1 MSYKILLKGFIL
13 TMIIIVATQ
22 GASCQMPGSAG
33 QNSTP
38 DVTPREAYNRLLN
51 TSIEIAYLDT
61 MISLS
66 DWDQSISMPPNATEY
81 RAKAQSYLVDQE
93 NKKWIDPE
101 FGRLLSIANNGS
113 NWSTI
118 EAANIRLWNRDYNK
132 KIKLPPDFAARESKM
147 ASLSQAAWEEARE
160 KNNYSI
166 FQPHLKAM
174 VELNKEKA
182 RYLGYGEHPYDALLD
197 DFMPG
202 MTVDKCDKLFDVI
215 KPQTIEL
222 IKKIKES
229 NETAIQNIYGNA
241 SYPED
246 KQGEFTK
253 NITSALGYDY
263 GSGLMVKTNRH
274 PSTYSIGAHDVRT
287 SLRYEEHNPEDAIL
301 TAIHEGGHG
310 IAYQRIPDEYYGMP
324 IGSDPG
330 MDMAEA
336 ESRLFENNLG
346 RSRAFWEYW
355 LPQMKKEFRPE
366 MDNVS
371 LDDMYR
377 HTNRLNISPI
387 RLDADEVS
395 YILHIII
402 RYEIE
407 RDLFDGKINVED
419 LPMIWSQKYKE
430 YLGVDIPDD
439 KNGILQDVHWA
450 AGYFGYFP
458 AYAMGSMNAAQLEA
472 AMRRDHPG
480 LDQRFAS
487 GDFSIPATWMQEH
500 VYKYGAIYDTPEL
513 MKKATGNETEAYD
526 FLNYLNS
533 KYKKIYNFK

>member
-1 MSYKILLKGFIL
+1 MSYTILLKGFIL

-22 GASCQMPGSAG
+22 GASCQIQGSAG

-38 DVTPREAYNRLLN
+38 DITPKEAYNRLLK
-51 TSIEIAYLDT
+51 TSVEIAYLDT

-66 DWDQSISMPPNATEY
+66 DWDQAILMPQNATEY
-81 RAKAQSYLVDQE
+81 RAKAQSYLVDLE

-132 KIKLPPDFAARESKM
+132 KIKPPSDFAARESEM
-147 ASLSQAAWEEARE
+147 ATLAQAAWEEARE
-160 KNNYSI
+160 KDNYSI

-182 RYLGYGEHPYDALLD
+182 RYWGYKEHPYDALLD

-202 MTVDKCDKLFDVI
+202 MTVEKCDKLLDVI
-215 KPQTIEL
+215 KPQIIEL
-222 IKKIKES
+222 ITKIKES
-229 NETAIQNIYGNA
+229 NETASKNIYGNV

-246 KQGEFTK
+246 KQEEFTK

-263 GSGLMVKTNRH
+263 GSGLMIETKRH
-274 PSTYSIGAHDVRT
+274 PQTYSIGTHDVRT
-287 SLRYEEHNPEDAIL
+287 SLRYEEHNPEEAIL
-301 TAIHEGGHG
+301 TAMHEGGHG
-310 IAYQRIPDEYYGMP
+310 IAAQGIPDEYYGMP
-324 IGSDPG
+324 IGTDPG
-330 MDMAEA
+330 MDIAEA

-377 HTNRLNISPI
+377 HTNRLNIGPI
-387 RLDADEVS
+387 RIYADEVS
-395 YILHIII
+395 YVLHVII

-407 RDLFDGKINVED
+407 RDLFDGKINVDD
-419 LPMIWSQKYKE
+419 LPMIVRHE
-430 YLGVDIPDD
+430 G
-439 KNGILQDVHWA
+439 
-450 AGYFGYFP
+450 
-458 AYAMGSMNAAQLEA
+458 
-472 AMRRDHPG
+472 
-480 LDQRFAS
+480 
-487 GDFSIPATWMQEH
+487 
-500 VYKYGAIYDTPEL
+500 EL
-513 MKKATGNETEAYD
+513 MR
-526 FLNYLNS
+526 
-533 KYKKIYNFK
+533 

>member
-1 MSYKILLKGFIL
+1 MRYNFLLIRLIL
-13 TMIIIVATQ
+13 TMTIFVATL
-22 GASCQMPGSAG
+22 GANCQMQDSAD
-33 QNSTP
+33 QNITSDIT
-38 DVTPREAYNRLLN
+38 TKEAYNRLLN
-51 TSIEIAYLDT
+51 TSVEMAYLDT

-66 DWDQSISMPPNATEY
+66 QWDQDTSMPQNATEY
-81 RAKAQSYLVDQE
+81 RAKAQSYMEDLK

-118 EAANIRLWNRDYNK
+118 EASNLRLWNRDYNK
-132 KIKLPPDFAARESKM
+132 RIKLPPDFAARESEM
-147 ASLSQAAWEEARE
+147 ASLAQAAWENARE
-160 KNNYSI
+160 KDNYTL

-182 RYLGYGEHPYDALLD
+182 RYWGYKEHPYDALLD

-202 MTVDKCDKLFDVI
+202 MTTAKCDKLFDVI
-215 KPQTIEL
+215 KPQIIEL
-222 IKKIKES
+222 MTKIKES
-229 NETAIQNIYGNA
+229 NENSSKNVYVGA
-241 SYPED
+241 SYSED
-246 KQGEFTK
+246 KQEEFTK

-263 GSGLMVKTNRH
+263 GSGIMIKTKRH
-274 PSTYSIGAHDVRT
+274 PATYGIGSHDIRT
-287 SLRYEEHNPEDAIL
+287 SLRYDEHNPEDAIL

-310 IAYQRIPDEYYGMP
+310 IAAQKIPDGYYGMP
-324 IGSDPG
+324 IGTEPG
-330 MDMAEA
+330 MDLAEA

-346 RSRAFWEYW
+346 RSRAFWQYW
-355 LPQMKKEFRPE
+355 LPQLTTEFRPE

-377 HTNRLNISPI
+377 HVNRLNIVPI
-387 RLDADEVS
+387 RIDADEIS
-395 YILHIII
+395 YILHVII

-407 RDLFDGKINVED
+407 RDLFDGKISVDD
-419 LPMIWSQKYKE
+419 LPIIWHQKYKE
-430 YLGVDIPDD
+430 YLGLNITDD
-439 KNGILQDVHWA
+439 KDGILQDVHWA
-450 AGYFGYFP
+450 CGYFGYFP

-472 AMRRDHPG
+472 AMRRDHPD
-480 LDQRFAS
+480 LDQRFTS
-487 GDFSIPATWMQEH
+487 GDFSIPSTWMQEH

-533 KYKKIYNFK
+533 KYKRIYNIK